1 MYQDNFTEPTYSAT
15 VAETEPELENQIPE
29 IIEDEEQAT
38 DNIVI
43 GIVNDCVK
51 LNVREEPNKESAIV
65 CELALQT
72 EVMVDQN
79 ESTEDFYKVCTTA
92 GIEGF
97 CMKQFIAIQ

>member
-1 MYQDNFTEPTYSAT
+1 MYQDKFTEPTYSAT

-29 IIEDEEQAT
+29 IIEDEEQT
-38 DNIVI
+38 TGNIGI

-79 ESTEDFYKVCTTA
+79 DSTEDFYKVCTAA

>member
-1 MYQDNFTEPTYSAT
+1 MCQDNFTEPTYSAT
-15 VAETEPELENQIPE
+15 VAETEPELENLIPE
-29 IIEDEEQAT
+29 IIEDEEQAM

-65 CELALQT
+65 CELAHQT
-72 EVMVDQN
+72 EVMVDQT
-79 ESTEDFYKVCTTA
+79 ESTENFYKVCTA

>member
-1 MYQDNFTEPTYSAT
+1 MCQDNFTEPTYSAT

-65 CELALQT
+65 CALALRT
-72 EVMVDQN
+72 EVLVDQS
-79 ESTEDFYKVCTTA
+79 ESTEDFYKVCTAA

-97 CMKQFIAIQ
+97 CMKQFVAIQ

>member
-15 VAETEPELENQIPE
+15 VVETEPKLENQIPE

-43 GIVNDCVK
+43 GIVNDCIK

-72 EVMVDQN
+72 EVMVDQT
-79 ESTEDFYKVCTTA
+79 ESTEDFYKVCTAA

>member
-1 MYQDNFTEPTYSAT
+1 MCQDNFTEPTCSAT

-29 IIEDEEQAT
+29 IIEDEEQAM

-51 LNVREEPNKESAIV
+51 LNLREEPNKESAIV

-79 ESTEDFYKVCTTA
+79 ESTEDFYKVCTA
-92 GIEGF
+92 VGVEGF